1 LETELERERKAENT
15 AYRWVIAFA
24 CFVLMFVTMGF
35 GNSPN
40 GQYLGPVTKEFG
52 LSRADFALT
61 FSMRYLFT
69 TAFNLLWGRMYLK
82 MGARN
87 LAGLGVVSLA
97 GAFFLFSVSGSL
109 PMFYAGG
116 ALQGFAIAFCTTAT
130 CSSLI
135 NDWFDEHKGTV
146 LGVVFAAS
154 GLGGAAGNFFVARWI
169 AEHGWRYSYRLC
181 AMLILGIGMAL
192 VLFMR
197 SRRGAKTPAAKKS
210 SAHPVWEG
218 VPLEV
223 LHKKAYFYV
232 LFPLVFVMGWL
243 CNPVYTIAPAHLV
256 DRGFDPVFAG
266 QITGILFFV
275 LGVAKIL
282 GGFIYDRLGLKPFF
296 LLCCASGI
304 GALLVLSGASSTT
317 SAIAFAV
324 LIGFALPVETIMIPL
339 LVMNLIG
346 QKAYNSVI
354 GIFFALMSGGMAF
367 GNPLINFLYGKC
379 GSYTPV
385 LIGYAGLFALCA
397 LVFLWCSAQAR
408 KLKEAQAQ

>member
-1 LETELERERKAENT
+1 MISSAEKAERPS
-15 AYRWVIAFA
+15 YRWVIAAA
-24 CFVLMFVTMGF
+24 CFLMMFVTMGF

-52 LSRADFALT
+52 LSRAQFSLT
-61 FSMRYLFT
+61 FSIRYLFT
-69 TAFNLLWGRMYLK
+69 TAFNLLWGRLYAK

-87 LAGLGVVSLA
+87 LAGLGVLSLA
-97 GAFFLFSVSGSL
+97 SAFFIFSVSGSL

-135 NDWFDEHKGTV
+135 NDWFDENKGTV

-169 AEHGWRYSYRLC
+169 AASGWRYSYRLC
-181 AMLILGIGMAL
+181 AMLILCIGVAL

-197 SRRGAKTPAAKKS
+197 SRGGRPAPAPAAKKA
-210 SAHPVWEG
+210 SAQPVWDG
-218 VPLEV
+218 VPLA
-223 LHKKAYFYV
+223 LLRKKVYFYV
-232 LFPLVFVMGWL
+232 LFPLIFVMGWL

-275 LGVAKIL
+275 LGVAKIF
-282 GGFIYDRLGLKPFF
+282 GGVIYDRWGLKPFF
-296 LLCCASGI
+296 LLCCGSGI
-304 GALLVLSGASSTT
+304 AALLVLAGASSKF
-317 SAIAFAV
+317 SAIAFAL

-346 QKAYNSVI
+346 QKAYNAVI

-367 GNPLINFLYGKC
+367 GNPLINYLCGRF

-385 LIGYAGLFALCA
+385 LVGYAGLFALCA
-397 LVFLWCSAQAR
+397 LAFLWCSSQAE
-408 KLKEAQAQ
+408 KLKRASAE